1 MAERRDG
8 SQHPEQSLD
17 EADGDRGEGAAP
29 RQHPEPDRVERA
41 GAEHVSELF
50 FFFKYTIDLIL

>member
-29 RQHPEPDRVERA
+29 RQHPEPDRFERA
-41 GAEHVSELF
+41 GAEHVSGIIVIFINL
-50 FFFKYTIDLIL
+50 YY